1 MSKSWQDILAKIQ
14 KIVNLDGHMDP
25 QAAAG
30 RIRDNIPFRGPN
42 VWILACSIIIAS
54 AGLSINSTAV
64 IIGAMLIS
72 PLMGPIIGVGL
83 SLGTG
88 DAKLLRFSATNL
100 LVMVVASLLFSTL
113 FYIISP
119 LEPVNP
125 TELEARTSPTI
136 YDVLI
141 ALFGG
146 FAGILENSRKERGTV
161 LSGVAIAT
169 ALMPPLCTAGYGISH
184 LSWHFFSG
192 AMFLFIINGVFIIL
206 ATYLVVRYLH
216 FEPVGELNR
225 LNSSRGKRITSYI
238 LALILIPSLIAAFQM
253 VRENNFERKVNH
265 FVNEHKLT
273 EGSYIYDHKIG
284 PKRTVTISIAGE
296 PLSDE
301 AWVSFWHDA
310 EKAGIKK
317 EQITLRQNTRTMT
330 KDQILLMINDIQGET
345 NQTFRQKDE
354 QIARLTRQIDSLM
367 RQQGSLSRQQDSLTA
382 TIRRLGEASTGSES
396 QTKKEPGT
404 TGQNN

>member
-1 MSKSWQDILAKIQ
+1 MQTHWQNFLSRLR
-14 KIVNLDGHMDP
+14 KIVRIEGEMDTV
-25 QAAAG
+25 AASD
-30 RIRDNIPFRGPN
+30 RIRSAIPFRGPN
-42 VWILACSIIIAS
+42 VWILACSIVIAS

-88 DAKLLRFSATNL
+88 DAKLLKFSATNL
-100 LVMVVASLLFSTL
+100 LVMVVVSLIFSTL
-113 FYIISP
+113 FYIVSP
-119 LEPVNP
+119 LEPVTP
-125 TELEARTSPTI
+125 TELNARTTPTI

-184 LSWHFFSG
+184 LSWHYFSG

-206 ATYLVVRYLH
+206 ATYLTVKYLH
-216 FEPVGELNR
+216 FESVGELDR
-225 LNSSRGKRITSYI
+225 LNSRRGKRITSGI
-238 LALILIPSLIAAFQM
+238 LALILIPSMIAAFQM
-253 VRENNFERKVNH
+253 VRENNFERRVNH
-265 FVNEHKLT
+265 FIANHTLI

-284 PKRTVTISIAGE
+284 PKRTVTISVAGE

-301 AWVSFWHDA
+301 AWVAFWEDA
-310 EKAGIKK
+310 RRSGLKK
-317 EQITLRQNTRTMT
+317 EQITLRQNTRSMT
-330 KDQILLMINDIQGET
+330 KDQILLLIHDLHGET
-345 NQTFRQKDE
+345 DLALKEKDE
-354 QIARLTRQIDSLM
+354 TIGALTRRLDSLN
-367 RQQGSLSRQQDSLTA
+367 RQQDSLTA
-382 TIRRLGEASTGSES
+382 KMNKILEAQALLQAAADSAGTIPAKTNE
-396 QTKKEPGT
+396 QP
-404 TGQNN
+404 

>member
-1 MSKSWQDILAKIQ
+1 MQTHWQNFLSRLR
-14 KIVNLDGHMDP
+14 KIVRIEGEMDTV
-25 QAAAG
+25 AASD
-30 RIRDNIPFRGPN
+30 RIRSAIPFRGPN
-42 VWILACSIIIAS
+42 VWILACSIVIAS

-88 DAKLLRFSATNL
+88 DAKLLKFSATNL
-100 LVMVVASLLFSTL
+100 LVMVVVSLIFSTL
-113 FYIISP
+113 FYIVSP
-119 LEPVNP
+119 LEPVTP
-125 TELEARTSPTI
+125 TELNARTTPTL

-184 LSWHFFSG
+184 LSWHYFSG

-206 ATYLVVRYLH
+206 ATYLTVKYLH
-216 FEPVGELNR
+216 FESVGELDR
-225 LNSSRGKRITSYI
+225 LNSRRGKRITSGI
-238 LALILIPSLIAAFQM
+238 LALILIPSMIAAFQM
-253 VRENNFERKVNH
+253 VRENNFERRVNH
-265 FVNEHKLT
+265 FIANHTLI

-284 PKRTVTISIAGE
+284 PKRTVTISVAGE

-301 AWVSFWHDA
+301 AWVAFWEDA
-310 EKAGIKK
+310 RRSGLKK
-317 EQITLRQNTRTMT
+317 EHITLRQNTRSMT
-330 KDQILLMINDIQGET
+330 KDQILLLIHDLHGET
-345 NQTFRQKDE
+345 DLALKEKDE
-354 QIARLTRQIDSLM
+354 TIGALTRRLDSLN
-367 RQQGSLSRQQDSLTA
+367 RQQDSLTA
-382 TIRRLGEASTGSES
+382 KMNKILEAQALLQAAADSAGTIPAKTNE
-396 QTKKEPGT
+396 QP
-404 TGQNN
+404 

>member
-1 MSKSWQDILAKIQ
+1 MSPRWQETLSRIR
-14 KIVNLDGHMDP
+14 KIVKLEGHMDP
-25 QAAAG
+25 VAASE
-30 RIRDNIPFRGPN
+30 RIRDAIPFRGPN

-88 DAKLLRFSATNL
+88 DAKLLKYSATNL
-100 LVMVVASLLFSTL
+100 VVMVVASLIFSTL

-206 ATYLVVRYLH
+206 ATYLVVKYLN
-216 FEPVGELNR
+216 FESVGELDR
-225 LNSSRGKRITSYI
+225 FHTSKGKRITSYI
-238 LALILIPSLIAAFQM
+238 LAIILIPSLIAAFQM
-253 VRENNFERKVNH
+253 VRENNFERRVNH
-265 FVNEHKLT
+265 FINDHTLI

-284 PKRTVTISIAGE
+284 PKRTVTISVAGE

-301 AWVSFWHDA
+301 AWVTFWTDA
-310 EKAGIKK
+310 ERAGLKK
-317 EQITLRQNTRTMT
+317 EQITLRHNTRSMT
-330 KDQILLMINDIQGET
+330 KDQILLMIHDLHGET
-345 NQTFRQKDE
+345 DLALKEKEEKIGILARQ
-354 QIARLTRQIDSLM
+354 LDSLL
-367 RQQGSLSRQQDSLTA
+367 QKQDALSRQQDSLTILLKQLQA
-382 TIRRLGEASTGSES
+382 TEDSVA
-396 QTKKEPGT
+396 T
-404 TGQNN
+404 TVNERH

>member
-1 MSKSWQDILAKIQ
+1 MNGKIETFLKHFR
-14 KIVNLDGHMDP
+14 KIVNIEGHMDT
-25 QAAAG
+25 AAASE
-30 RIRDNIPFRGPN
+30 RIRTAIPFHGPN
-42 VWILACSIIIAS
+42 VWILACSILIAS
-54 AGLSINSTAV
+54 AGLNINSTAV

-72 PLMGPIIGVGL
+72 PLMGPIIGIGL

-88 DAKLLRFSATNL
+88 DAKLLRYSAMNL
-100 LVMVVASLLFSTL
+100 LIMVIISLIFSTL
-113 FYIISP
+113 FFIISP
-119 LEPVNP
+119 LSPANP

-146 FAGILENSRKERGTV
+146 FAGILENSRKDRGTV

-169 ALMPPLCTAGYGISH
+169 ALMPPLCTAGYGVAH

-192 AMFLFIINGVFIIL
+192 AMFLFIINCVFIIL
-206 ATYLVVRYLH
+206 ATYIIVRYLDY
-216 FEPVGELNR
+216 ETVGELDR
-225 LNSSRGKRITSYI
+225 LNSRRNRHITSAI

-253 VRENNFERKVNH
+253 VRDNNFQRRVDQFITGH
-265 FVNEHKLT
+265 TIL

-301 AWVSFWHDA
+301 AWVAFWQDA
-310 EKAGIKK
+310 EKAGLHK

-330 KDQILLMINDIQGET
+330 RDQMLLLMHDLHGET
-345 NQTFRQKDE
+345 DLALKEKDA
-354 QIARLTRQIDSLM
+354 QIASLTRQLDSLGTGQEAL
-367 RQQGSLSRQQDSLTA
+367 RQQQDSLYA
-382 TIRRLGEASTGSES
+382 AIQRLQEAQLPEIPTEED
-396 QTKKEPGT
+396 TE
-404 TGQNN
+404 

>member
-1 MSKSWQDILAKIQ
+1 MSTKWQDILARIR

-25 QAAAG
+25 DAAAG
-30 RIRDNIPFRGPN
+30 RIKEAIPFRGPN

-88 DAKLLRFSATNL
+88 DAKLLRFSALNL
-100 LVMVVASLLFSTL
+100 AVMVIASLLFSTL

-119 LEPVNP
+119 LEPINP

-206 ATYLVVRYLH
+206 ATYIIVRYLH

-225 LNSSRGKRITSYI
+225 LNSRRGKRITSYI

-253 VRENNFERKVNH
+253 VRENNFARRVNH
-265 FVNEHKLT
+265 FVANHTLI
-273 EGSYIYDHKIG
+273 EGSYIYDYKIG
-284 PKRTVTISIAGE
+284 PKRTVTISVAGE

-301 AWVSFWHDA
+301 AWVAFWNDA
-310 EKAGIKK
+310 RESGIKK
-317 EQITLRQNTRTMT
+317 EQVILRQNTRSMT
-330 KDQILLMINDIQGET
+330 KDQILLMIHDLHGET
-345 NQTFRQKDE
+345 DQTFKEKDQRIDALSRQLD
-354 QIARLTRQIDSLM
+354 
-367 RQQGSLSRQQDSLTA
+367 SLSRSQQEMLRRQDSLT
-382 TIRRLGEASTGSES
+382 TLLRQWQTTDTLGNALPQSIND
-396 QTKKEPGT
+396 TKR
-404 TGQNN
+404 

>member
-1 MSKSWQDILAKIQ
+1 MQTHWQNFLSRLR
-14 KIVNLDGHMDP
+14 KIVRIEGEMDTV
-25 QAAAG
+25 AASD
-30 RIRDNIPFRGPN
+30 RIRSAIPFRGPN
-42 VWILACSIIIAS
+42 VWILACSIVIAS

-88 DAKLLRFSATNL
+88 DAKLLKFSATNL
-100 LVMVVASLLFSTL
+100 LVMVVVSLIFSTL
-113 FYIISP
+113 FYIVSP
-119 LEPVNP
+119 LEPVTP
-125 TELEARTSPTI
+125 TELNARTTPTI

-184 LSWHFFSG
+184 LSWHYFSG

-206 ATYLVVRYLH
+206 ATYLTVKYLH
-216 FEPVGELNR
+216 FESVGELDR
-225 LNSSRGKRITSYI
+225 LNSRRGKRITSGI
-238 LALILIPSLIAAFQM
+238 LALILIPSMIAAFQM
-253 VRENNFERKVNH
+253 VRENNFERRVNH
-265 FVNEHKLT
+265 FIANHTLI

-284 PKRTVTISIAGE
+284 PKRTVTISVAGE

-301 AWVSFWHDA
+301 AWVAFWEDA
-310 EKAGIKK
+310 RRSGLKK
-317 EQITLRQNTRTMT
+317 EQITLRQNTRSMT
-330 KDQILLMINDIQGET
+330 KDQILLLIHDLHGET
-345 NQTFRQKDE
+345 DLALKEKDE
-354 QIARLTRQIDSLM
+354 TIGALMRRLDSLN
-367 RQQGSLSRQQDSLTA
+367 RQQDSLTA
-382 TIRRLGEASTGSES
+382 KMNKILEAQALLQAAADSAGTIPAKTNE
-396 QTKKEPGT
+396 QP
-404 TGQNN
+404 

>member
-1 MSKSWQDILAKIQ
+1 MSSRWQETLARIR
-14 KIVNLDGHMDP
+14 KIVKLEGHMDP
-25 QAAAG
+25 VAAAG
-30 RIRDNIPFRGPN
+30 HIREAIPFRGPN

-88 DAKLLRFSATNL
+88 DAKLLKFSATNL
-100 LVMVVASLLFSTL
+100 VVMVVASLLFSTL

-125 TELEARTSPTI
+125 TELEARTSPSI

-192 AMFLFIINGVFIIL
+192 AMFLFVINGVFIIL
-206 ATYLVVRYLH
+206 ATYLVVKYLN
-216 FEPVGELNR
+216 FESVGELDR
-225 LNSSRGKRITSYI
+225 FHTSKGRRITSYI
-238 LALILIPSLIAAFQM
+238 LAIILIPSLIAAFQM
-253 VRENNFERKVNH
+253 VRENNFERRVNH
-265 FVNEHKLT
+265 FISDHTLI

-301 AWVSFWHDA
+301 AWVTFWADA
-310 EKAGIKK
+310 ERAGLKR
-317 EQITLRQNTRTMT
+317 EQVTLRQNTRSMT
-330 KDQILLMINDIQGET
+330 KDQILLMIHDLHGET
-345 NQTFRQKDE
+345 DLALKEKDAQIGTLARQ
-354 QIARLTRQIDSLM
+354 LDSLL
-367 RQQGSLSRQQDSLTA
+367 QKQDALTRQQDSLTA
-382 TIRRLGEASTGSES
+382 ALKQLQAAEDSTM
-396 QTKKEPGT
+396 T
-404 TGQNN
+404 TGNEQH

>member
-1 MSKSWQDILAKIQ
+1 MKTDWQTILSHLR
-14 KIVNLDGHMDP
+14 KIVNLGGHMDTI
-25 QAAAG
+25 AATE
-30 RIRDNIPFRGPN
+30 RIKDAIPFRGPN
-42 VWILACSIIIAS
+42 VWILACSILIAS

-64 IIGAMLIS
+64 VIGAMLIS

-88 DAKLLRFSATNL
+88 DAKLLKFSALNL
-100 LVMVVASLLFSTL
+100 IVMVVASLLFSTL

-119 LEPVNP
+119 LEPVTP

-169 ALMPPLCTAGYGISH
+169 ALMPPLCTAGYGLSH
-184 LSWHFFSG
+184 LSWHYFSG

-206 ATYLVVRYLH
+206 ATYLIVKYLD

-225 LNSSRGKRITSYI
+225 INSRKGKRITSVI
-238 LALILIPSLIAAFQM
+238 LALILVPSLIAAFQM
-253 VRENNFERKVNH
+253 VRNNNFERRVNH
-265 FVNEHKLT
+265 FIATHTLI

-284 PKRTVTISIAGE
+284 PKRTVTISVAGE
-296 PLSDE
+296 PMSDE
-301 AWVSFWHDA
+301 AWVRFWEDA
-310 EKAGIKK
+310 QNAGLRK
-317 EQITLRQNTRTMT
+317 EQVTLRQNTRSMT
-330 KDQILLMINDIQGET
+330 KDQILLMIHDLHGET
-345 NQTFRQKDE
+345 DLALQEKD
-354 QIARLTRQIDSLM
+354 ARIEALSRRLDSL
-367 RQQGSLSRQQDSLTA
+367 QRQQDSLQA
-382 TIRRLGEASTGSES
+382 ACQALQEASLAE
-396 QTKKEPGT
+396 QLEEEEIPQAPEK
-404 TGQNN
+404 

>member
-1 MSKSWQDILAKIQ
+1 MQETWQTILSRIR
-14 KIVNLDGHMDP
+14 KIVKLSGHLDTR
-25 QAAAG
+25 AAADS
-30 RIRDNIPFRGPN
+30 IKSSIPFRGPN

-88 DAKLLRFSATNL
+88 DAKLLKSSATNL
-100 LVMVVASLLFSTL
+100 VVMVVVSLLFSTL

-119 LEPVNP
+119 LEPVTP

-136 YDVLI
+136 YDVMI

-206 ATYLVVRYLH
+206 ATFLGVKYLQ
-216 FEPVGELNR
+216 FEPVGELGQFNTR
-225 LNSSRGKRITSYI
+225 RGKRITSYI
-238 LALILIPSLIAAFQM
+238 LILILVPSMIAAFQM
-253 VRENNFERKVNH
+253 VRDNNFERRVNH
-265 FVNEHKLT
+265 FVSEHKII
-273 EGSYIYDHKIG
+273 GDSYIYDYRIG
-284 PKRTVTISIAGE
+284 PKHTVTISIAGE
-296 PLSDE
+296 PMSDE
-301 AWVSFWHDA
+301 DWVAFWDDA
-310 EKAGIKK
+310 GKTGLKK

-330 KDQILLMINDIQGET
+330 KDQILLMIHDLHGET
-345 NQTFRQKDE
+345 DQIFKQKDLL
-354 QIARLTRQIDSLM
+354 IDALSRQIDSLT
-367 RQQGSLSRQQDSLTA
+367 RRQDSLM
-382 TIRRLGEASTGSES
+382 RRQDSLNVALRQLLEAQTPAPADSTGTENKPE
-396 QTKKEPGT
+396 TE
-404 TGQNN
+404 

>member
-1 MSKSWQDILAKIQ
+1 MQTHWQNFLSRLR
-14 KIVNLDGHMDP
+14 KIVRIEGEMDTV
-25 QAAAG
+25 AASD
-30 RIRDNIPFRGPN
+30 RIRSAIPFRGPN
-42 VWILACSIIIAS
+42 VWILACSIVIAS

-88 DAKLLRFSATNL
+88 DAKLLKFSAMNL
-100 LVMVVASLLFSTL
+100 LVMVVVSLIFSTL
-113 FYIISP
+113 FYIVSP
-119 LEPVNP
+119 LEPVTP
-125 TELEARTSPTI
+125 TELNARTTPTI

-184 LSWHFFSG
+184 LSWHYFSG

-206 ATYLVVRYLH
+206 ATYLTVKYLH
-216 FEPVGELNR
+216 FESVGELDR
-225 LNSSRGKRITSYI
+225 LNSRRGKRITSGI
-238 LALILIPSLIAAFQM
+238 LALILIPSMIAAFQM
-253 VRENNFERKVNH
+253 VRENNFERRVNH
-265 FVNEHKLT
+265 FIANHTLI

-284 PKRTVTISIAGE
+284 PKRTVTISVAGE

-301 AWVSFWHDA
+301 AWVAFWEDA
-310 EKAGIKK
+310 RRSGLKK
-317 EQITLRQNTRTMT
+317 EQITLRQNTRSMT
-330 KDQILLMINDIQGET
+330 KDQILLLIHDLHGET
-345 NQTFRQKDE
+345 DLALKEKDE
-354 QIARLTRQIDSLM
+354 TIGALTRRLDSLN
-367 RQQGSLSRQQDSLTA
+367 RQQDSLTA
-382 TIRRLGEASTGSES
+382 KMNKILEAQALLQAAADSAGTIPAKTNE
-396 QTKKEPGT
+396 QP
-404 TGQNN
+404 

>member
-1 MSKSWQDILAKIQ
+1 MQTHWQNFLSRLR
-14 KIVNLDGHMDP
+14 KIVRIEGEMDTV
-25 QAAAG
+25 AASD
-30 RIRDNIPFRGPN
+30 RIRSAIPFRGPN
-42 VWILACSIIIAS
+42 VWILACSIVIAS

-88 DAKLLRFSATNL
+88 DAKLLKFSAMNL
-100 LVMVVASLLFSTL
+100 LVMVVVSLIFSTL
-113 FYIISP
+113 FYIVSP
-119 LEPVNP
+119 LEPVTP
-125 TELEARTSPTI
+125 TELNARTTPTI

-184 LSWHFFSG
+184 LSWHYFSG

-206 ATYLVVRYLH
+206 ATYLTVKYLH
-216 FEPVGELNR
+216 FESVGELDR
-225 LNSSRGKRITSYI
+225 LNSRRGKRITSGI
-238 LALILIPSLIAAFQM
+238 LALILIPSMIAAFQM
-253 VRENNFERKVNH
+253 VRENNFERRVNH
-265 FVNEHKLT
+265 FIANHTLI

-284 PKRTVTISIAGE
+284 PKRTVTISVAGE

-301 AWVSFWHDA
+301 AWVAFWEDA
-310 EKAGIKK
+310 RKSGLKK
-317 EQITLRQNTRTMT
+317 EQITLRQNTRSMT
-330 KDQILLMINDIQGET
+330 KDQILLLIHDLHGET
-345 NQTFRQKDE
+345 DLALKEKDE
-354 QIARLTRQIDSLM
+354 TIGALTRRLDSLN
-367 RQQGSLSRQQDSLTA
+367 RQQDSLTA
-382 TIRRLGEASTGSES
+382 KMNKILEAQALLQAAADSAGTIPAI
-396 QTKKEPGT
+396 TKEQP
-404 TGQNN
+404 